1 MAHKKGQGSTKNG
14 RTSNPQFRGIKCYG
28 GEAVKSGAIIVRQ
41 CGSRFKAGRNTR
53 LGRDF
58 TLFATA
64 PGVVSFGTGRR
75 IHVDASAAAVA
86 AE

>member
-14 RTSNPQFRGIKCYG
+14 RSSKAQFRGVKRFG
-28 GEAVKSGAIIVRQ
+28 GETVKAGTIIVRQ
-41 CGSRFKAGRNTR
+41 LGTRFKTGRNTR
-53 LGRDF
+53 LGSDY

-64 PGVVSFGTGRR
+64 PGVVTFGTGRR
-75 IHVDASAAAVA
+75 IHVDAPAVAVA

>member
-14 RTSNPQFRGIKCYG
+14 RTSNPQYRGIKRYG
-28 GEAVKSGAIIVRQ
+28 GENVKAGSIIVRQ
-41 CGSRFKAGRNTR
+41 LGSRFKAGRNTR
-53 LGRDF
+53 LGRDY

-64 PGVVSFGTGRR
+64 PGIVSFGTGRR
-75 IHVDASAAAVA
+75 IHVDAVA

>member
-14 RTSNPQFRGIKCYG
+14 RTSNPQYRGIKCYG
-28 GEAVKSGAIIVRQ
+28 GETVKSGSIIVRQ

-75 IHVDASAAAVA
+75 IHVDAAAVAVA